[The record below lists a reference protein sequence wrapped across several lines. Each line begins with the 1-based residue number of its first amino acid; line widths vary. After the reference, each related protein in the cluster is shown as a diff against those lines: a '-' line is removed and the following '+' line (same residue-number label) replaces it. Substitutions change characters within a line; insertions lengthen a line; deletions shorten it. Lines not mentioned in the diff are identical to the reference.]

1 MVSPLLQTNKI
12 LRDFCSLIEGADAGG
27 RNSTTPRSGAESARR
42 AETPDKLP
50 PEDPEETT

>member
-1 MVSPLLQTNKI
+1 MIKFVLTFLH
-12 LRDFCSLIEGADAGG
+12 LGADAAG

-42 AETPDKLP
+42 AETPDRLP